1 MDQRNWY
8 REAMMI
14 VELSLNNDQKERIQ
28 ITKNEDKFF
37 VSFIDRKDTS
47 PVEANFEECGEFYS
61 IIIENKP
68 YLVKFVEEGNLYT
81 VTSGTYTSKIEAED
95 QVQRLR
101 REVRET
107 YSVKVNFMETR
118 IPGRIMEVMVE
129 KGQVVK
135 KGDELF
141 VLEAMKME
149 NRIFA
154 PRDGVIKD
162 VMVKKGDILAIGHKL
177 LVFEDVN

>member
-1 MDQRNWY
+1 
-8 REAMMI
+8 MI
-14 VELSLNNDQKERIQ
+14 VELSLNNDKKERIQ

-129 KGQVVK
+129 KGQIVK